1 MAGTA
6 YSYAPTVSDP
16 EDDTLYFSVRGLPS
30 WASFDPRTGEIS
42 GHPTS
47 KDIGAHTQIVISVA
61 DEHGAHAST
70 RSFSISVVASASGA
84 ATLSWLPPTE
94 RNDGTAL
101 TDLAGYTVYWSLN
114 PRRFVNSM
122 VLDNPGLTSYMVTG
136 LTRGTWYFS
145 MTAFDS
151 EGISSQYAGVV
162 SKVID

>member
-1 MAGTA
+1 M
-6 YSYAPTVSDP
+6 
-16 EDDTLYFSVRGLPS
+16 PS
-30 WASFDPRTGEIS
+30 WASFDPQTGEIS

-47 KDIGAHTQIVISVA
+47 EDIGVHSKIVISVA

-70 RSFSISVVASASGA
+70 RSLSIAVTASASGA
-84 ATLSWLPPTE
+84 ATLSWLPPVE
-94 RNDGTAL
+94 RSDGTAL

-114 PRRFVNSM
+114 PDNFVNS
-122 VLDNPGLTSYMVTG
+122 VELDNPGLTSYMVTG

-151 EGISSQYAGVV
+151 EGISSPYADVV